1 MIDDKGGGSHV
12 SHIRSCHQN
21 SDLRRLFL
29 THRRSRT
36 DSLCLIPS
44 AAAHRGQQ
52 RHSPG
57 GVLVVAMVGVLVVA
71 MVVVVSSVECVA
83 AILTWWDVG
92 GGDGGSSEC

>member
-1 MIDDKGGGSHV
+1 MIDDKGCGSHV
-12 SHIRSCHQN
+12 SHIRSLCHQN

-52 RHSPG
+52 RHLPG
-57 GVLVVAMVGVLVVA
+57 GVLVVA
-71 MVVVVSSVECVA
+71 MVVVVSVECVA